1 MTLRERLTRLEERLY
16 SSPATAPLPRTK
28 DALLCFGAALLV
40 RVVVVAVSASRFPPV
55 DDGSFYHVVARR
67 IGEGLGY
74 TWLWPDGAVT
84 HAAHYPV
91 GYPALIGLAYALFGA
106 HAGVAMAVN
115 ALLGALAAP
124 AAHVVASRVA
134 SRGGALTAGLL
145 VAFEPALVAYTPAL
159 MTEGVAG
166 ALFLSAAAVAVLPA
180 VSSLWVRAGLTGLL
194 MGLTVLVR
202 PQLVVLGPVLGLF
215 AAGAAAPRRR
225 IAAAGLVTLTSLV
238 VCLPWTLRNCEKL
251 DRCAFVSANG
261 GWNLFIGSS
270 PLGRGGFAPLEQIGV
285 PEECRTVFGEGE
297 KDRCFG
303 NAALRT
309 IGRAPGAWLSLAPR
323 KLGMTFDYGTAA
335 AYYLGAS
342 NGALIG
348 DEEKRVIGAAELVGQ
363 RVLVLFGLLALARAP
378 GPRRRARL
386 VLSAIS
392 ALLLFQPAA
401 FLGFIGLVATA
412 LLLGRDL
419 FRHGPALVAAS
430 VVLATGLTHA
440 AFFGASRYALVCLP
454 ALAALSGSAWFARK
468 AGGD

>member
-1 MTLRERLTRLEERLY
+1 VTLRERFAWLEDRLA
-16 SSPATAPLPRTK
+16 SSPEATPLPRPK
-28 DALLCFGAALLV
+28 DALLCFCAALLV
-40 RVVVVAVSASRFPPV
+40 RAAVVAVAASHFPPV
-55 DDGSFYHVVARR
+55 DDGSFYHVVAKR
-67 IGEGLGY
+67 IAQGLGY

-91 GYPALIGLAYALFGA
+91 GYPALIGLFYALFGP
-106 HAGVAMAVN
+106 HVGVAMAVN

-124 AAHVVASRVA
+124 AAHVVAARVA
-134 SRGGALTAGLL
+134 SRGGALIAGLL

-166 ALFLSAAAVAVLPA
+166 ALLLSAAAVAVLPA
-180 VSSLWVRAGLTGLL
+180 VRSLWVRAGLAGLV
-194 MGLTVLVR
+194 MGVTVLVR

-215 AAGAAAPRRR
+215 AAGAVAPRRR
-225 IAAAGLVTLTSLV
+225 LAAVALVTLTSLA
-238 VCLPWTLRNCEKL
+238 VCLPWTLRNCEKIE
-251 DRCAFVSANG
+251 RCAFVSANG

-270 PLGRGGFAPLEQIGV
+270 PLGRGGFTPLERIGV

-309 IGRAPGAWLSLAPR
+309 IARAPGAWLALAPK

-342 NGALIG
+342 NGDLIG
-348 DEEKRVIGAAELVGQ
+348 EGEKRMIGAAELVGQ
-363 RVLVLFGLLALARAP
+363 RVLVLLGLFALARAP

-386 VLSAIS
+386 ILAAIS

-401 FLGFIGLVATA
+401 FLAFVGLVATA
-412 LLLGRDL
+412 LLLGGDL
-419 FRHGPALVAAS
+419 FRHGPALIAAS
-430 VVLATGLTHA
+430 VVLATALTHA

-468 AGGD
+468 ASGD